1 MSDRSQTDRFTYLIA
16 KLHRFAHTGLE
27 NRLQKHGISV
37 EQWRVL
43 ESLGGRHG
51 YSMGE
56 LANAVLM
63 NHPALTKMIDRMVSN
78 GLVHRAPDPTD
89 QRRVLVYATD
99 RGAIVANKLRSIVSE
114 HEKEISNILSGAGA
128 REIEAVLKN
137 AGEALQEQDLI

>member
-1 MSDRSQTDRFTYLIA
+1 MPKQLPTDRLTYLIA
-16 KLHRFAHTGLE
+16 KLHRFVHGELE
-27 NRLQKHGISV
+27 SRLQEHGASV

-43 ESLGGRHG
+43 EQLGGRDG

-78 GLVHRAPDPTD
+78 GLVHRAPDPAD

-99 RGAIVANKLRSIVSE
+99 RGAVLAERLRPIVNE
-114 HEKEISNILSGAGA
+114 HEQQVNRIWGRAD
-128 REIEAVLKN
+128 
-137 AGEALQEQDLI
+137 AGELETLLNNASKALTEQA